1 MNNRPGMN
9 KKTLSVNGKDY
20 TYYDIT
26 SLEQYGLGD
35 TSRLPC
41 SLKILLES
49 ALRNYDDKLV
59 TMEHIERIASWS
71 GHSTRDE
78 IPFTPTRIILQDFT
92 GVPVVVDL
100 AAMRTAMHESGADAS
115 KINPIIPVDLVIDH
129 SVIVDSYGSSGSLSY
144 NVKKEFE
151 RNRERYELLKWAQ
164 NTFSNFR
171 VFPPSIGIVHQ
182 VNLELLASV
191 ATTRSNGEEEAVFP
205 DTLVGTDSHT
215 PMINGIGVL
224 GWGVG
229 GIEAEACM
237 LGQPLYFLVPDVIGF
252 RLTGSLPVGATA
264 TDLVLTITELLRKEG
279 VIGKFVEFFGEGT
292 GNISVEDRAT
302 VANMC
307 PEYGATVAY
316 FPVDEKTLDYLRAT
330 GREEGQISL
339 IEKYYKAQGMFRT
352 DDSPI
357 PIFTKVLELDLST
370 VEPSLAGPKR
380 PQDRINLKDMK
391 ESYRKAI
398 IAPLE
403 EGGYGVEKSN
413 ADKVVAIRYKDG
425 EVEELRNGS
434 VVISAITSCTN
445 TSNPHVMI
453 GAGLL
458 AKKAVERGLKKP
470 RYVKS
475 SFGPGS
481 LVVTEYLNNAGL
493 LPYLE
498 QLGYNIVGYGC
509 TTCIGNSGPLPDE
522 VSEAIDNN
530 DMTVA
535 AVLSGNRNFE
545 GRIHPQT
552 KMNYLASPP
561 LVIAYGLAGTVDI
574 DLYSEPISY
583 NDKNEP
589 VYLRDIWPSDEEIEA
604 MIKAHVKPHIY
615 RDKYDGIFHAN
626 ELWNSLPVSD
636 GDVYKWSETSTY
648 IRRPTFFDNIE
659 IDPNKVK
666 DILGAR
672 VLALLGDSVTTDHIS
687 PAGSI
692 PETSDAGI
700 HLTSQNIKTDQLNTY
715 GSRRGTHEVMMRG
728 TFANIRIRN
737 RMVPGVEGGFTKYI
751 PTGEVMSIYN
761 AAMKYRETD
770 TPLVVIA
777 GKEYG
782 TGSSRDW
789 AAKGTALLGV
799 KAVLARGFERIHRSN
814 LIGMGVLPIQ
824 FPEGASAESLGITGT
839 ESFDI
844 IGLSENLYP
853 NKRLQVRAVRQ
864 DGSTLAFEAIARI
877 DSNIEMEYYVHG
889 GILNMILRNFWKSDD
904 H

>member
-1 MNNRPGMN
+1 MNIKSGINR
-9 KKTLSVNGKDY
+9 KTLSVDGKDY

-26 SLEQYGLGD
+26 SLQEFGLGNI
-35 TSRLPC
+35 SKLPC
-41 SLKILLES
+41 SLKILLEA
-49 ALRNYDDKLV
+49 ALRNYDDNLV
-59 TMEHIERIASWS
+59 TMEHIKSIASWS
-71 GHSTRDE
+71 GQSTSDE
-78 IPFTPTRIILQDFT
+78 IPFTPSRIILQDFT

-115 KINPIIPVDLVIDH
+115 KINPIVPVDLVIDH
-129 SVIVDSYGSSGSLSY
+129 SVIVDSYGSSESLSY
-144 NVKKEFE
+144 NVQKEFE

-191 ATTRSNGEEEAVFP
+191 ATVRSDGEGEAVFP

-237 LGQPLYFLVPDVIGF
+237 LGQPLYFLVPEVIGL
-252 RLTGSLPVGATA
+252 RLRGSLPIGSTA

-307 PEYGATVAY
+307 PEYGATAAY
-316 FPVDEKTLDYLRAT
+316 FPVDNKTLDYLRAT
-330 GREEGQISL
+330 GREESHISL

-391 ESYRKAI
+391 DSYRKVI
-398 IAPLE
+398 TAPLE
-403 EGGYGVEKSN
+403 EGGYGIEKGDAN
-413 ADKVVAIRYKDG
+413 KTVTIRYKDG
-425 EVEELRNGS
+425 GEENLSNGA

-458 AKKAVERGLKKP
+458 AKKAVEKGLKKP

-481 LVVTEYLNNAGL
+481 LVVTEYLRNAGL

-498 QLGYNIVGYGC
+498 QLGYNVVGYGC
-509 TTCIGNSGPLPDE
+509 TTCIGNSGPLSEE
-522 VSEAIDNN
+522 VSEAIDKN

-552 KMNYLASPP
+552 KMNYLVSPP

-574 DLYSEPISY
+574 DLYSDPISY

-589 VYLRDIWPSDEEIEA
+589 VYLKDIWPSDEEIEA
-604 MIKAHVKPHIY
+604 AIKAHVKPHIY
-615 RDKYDGIFHAN
+615 RDKYDGIFHTN
-626 ELWNSLPVSD
+626 ELWNSLPVPD
-636 GDVYKWSETSTY
+636 GNIYEWSEASTY
-648 IRRPTFFDNIE
+648 IRKSTFFDNMG
-659 IDPNKVK
+659 IDPNKIN
-666 DILGAR
+666 DILGAQ

-700 HLTSQNIKTDQLNTY
+700 HLTSQNVKTDHLNTY

-737 RMVPGVEGGFTKYI
+737 RMIPGVEGGYTRYL
-751 PTGEVMSIYN
+751 PTGEIVSIYD
-761 AAMKYRETD
+761 AAMKYKETD

-799 KAVLARGFERIHRSN
+799 KAVLAQGFERIHRSN

-824 FPEGASAESLGITGT
+824 FTEGVSAESLGITGT

-844 IGLSENLYP
+844 LGLSENLYP
-853 NKRLQVRAVRQ
+853 NKRLQVRAIRQ
-864 DGSTLAFEAIARI
+864 DGSTLTFEAIARI
-877 DSNIEMEYYVHG
+877 DSKIEMEYYEQG
-889 GILNMILRNFWKSDD
+889 GILNMILRNFWKTGN